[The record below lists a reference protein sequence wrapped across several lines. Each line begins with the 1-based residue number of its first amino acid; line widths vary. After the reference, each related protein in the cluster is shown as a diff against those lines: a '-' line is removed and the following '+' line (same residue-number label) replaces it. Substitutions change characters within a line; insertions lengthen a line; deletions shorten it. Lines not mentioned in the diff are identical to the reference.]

1 MIDLSIESTETCCL
15 GQATGSRPAPCALP
29 QRYPGAVPSGG
40 QGSLRGPN
48 RRSKTWRSSSR
59 FHQSQTLGVYQP
71 NLGYLYIRI
80 YVYRYIYICIYI
92 CVYIYICIYIYIQ
105 ISYVCIHSNT
115 VNQQKQ
121 KTMWFHLQYAIG
133 LIMGT
138 KKHGDDRKVDIKPA
152 AWIRTNV
159 WHVYHQAD

>member
-1 MIDLSIESTETCCL
+1 MFDLPIESTETCCL

-48 RRSKTWRSSSR
+48 RRSKTWRSRSR
-59 FHQSQTLGVYQP
+59 FHQRQTLGVYQ
-71 NLGYLYIRI
+71 LRILYIRI
-80 YVYRYIYICIYI
+80 YMYMYIYIYTNII
-92 CVYIYICIYIYIQ
+92 CVRTFKY
-105 ISYVCIHSNT
+105 SKPT
-115 VNQQKQ
+115 KT

-138 KKHGDDRKVDIKPA
+138 KKHGDDRKVNISPA

-159 WHVYHQAD
+159 WHVYHQGD